1 MKKQLALL
9 STAAI
14 IALAG
19 CGSESTEQSDPNT
32 NQTQTEQSGTGQSG
46 TDQNQTGQT
55 GTEQNNSDQ
64 MDMNH
69 SSSGEV
75 PDGLKKAD
83 NPTYPVGSKVIL
95 KSDHMEGM
103 KGAEATVVGAYETT
117 AYEVSYTPTTGGE
130 PVKNHK
136 WVIHEEI
143 KDMTN
148 QTLKDGTEVTLEADH
163 MPGMKDAPAV
173 IESSEMTTV
182 YMVDYTP
189 TTGGEP
195 VKNHKWVT
203 EDELS
208 AE

>member
-9 STAAI
+9 SAAAI
-14 IALAG
+14 IVLGG
-19 CGSESTEQSDPNT
+19 CGSESAESSDPNT
-32 NQTQTEQSGTGQSG
+32 NQTPTE
-46 TDQNQTGQT
+46 QNQTGQT
-55 GTEQNNSDQ
+55 GTEQNDTHQ
-64 MDMNH
+64 GDMNH

-75 PDGLKKAD
+75 PNGLEEAE
-83 NPTYPVGSKVIL
+83 NPTYPVGSEVIL
-95 KSDHMEGM
+95 KTDHMEGM
-103 KGAEATVVGAYETT
+103 NGAEATIVGAYETT

-130 PVKNHK
+130 SVNNHK

-143 KDMTN
+143 KDLTN
-148 QTLKDGTEVTLEADH
+148 ETLKDGTEVTLEADH

-173 IESSEMTTV
+173 IDSSEMTTV

-203 EDELS
+203 EEELS
-208 AE
+208 AK